1 MNKNFF
7 FAVLVTYLFAFAN
20 VSARGGST
28 GHFVA
33 DKFDRAVIENDTV
46 SDYDGNVYNTVQI
59 GNQLWIKENLK
70 SLHYS
75 DGTSIPDVV
84 AYDNSDSLAG
94 IYGRLYT
101 WDAAMKNSTIAN
113 AQGVCPCEWHVPSD
127 NDWKELEKFLGGTSV
142 AGGKMKTTT
151 GWKLPNTGATNSSG
165 FSALAAGEY
174 DSNEFNK
181 FQLFNEYAVFWTST
195 NVSISKAR
203 ERYLAY
209 NKAASNTYDWYKTL
223 KYSIRCVKDSLAT
236 SVENNTAIP
245 GNFNLFQNYP
255 NPFNPLSTIRFEIPR
270 TSFVKISVINILGK
284 EIKIL
289 VNEEKNPGQYE
300 IIFDANELASGIYY
314 YTIRT
319 GEFTLSRKMIL
330 LR

>member
-7 FAVLVTYLFAFAN
+7 CAVLVTYLFTF
-20 VSARGGST
+20 VKISAQVGST
-28 GHFVA
+28 GHLIA
-33 DKFDRAVIENDTV
+33 DKFDRALIENDTV
-46 SDYDGNVYNTVQI
+46 TDYDGNVYGTIQI
-59 GNQLWIKENLK
+59 GNQLWMKENLK

-75 DGTSIPDVV
+75 DGTPIPDVV
-84 AYDNSDSLAG
+84 AYNNSDSLAE
-94 IYGRLYT
+94 IYGRLYS
-101 WDAAMKNSTIAN
+101 WDAAMKNSTVEN
-113 AQGVCPCEWHVPSD
+113 AQGVCPCEWYVPSD
-127 NDWKELEKFLGGTSV
+127 KDWRELEQFLGGISV
-142 AGGKMKTTT
+142 AGGKMKATT

-165 FSALAAGEY
+165 FSAIAAGEY
-174 DSNEFNK
+174 DSYEFKK

-195 NVSISKAR
+195 NISISKAR

-209 NKAASNTYDWYKTL
+209 NKVSSNTYDWYKIL

-255 NPFNPLSTIRFEIPR
+255 NPFNPSSTIRFEIPK
-270 TSFVKISVINILGK
+270 TSFVKISIYDILGN
-284 EIKIL
+284 EIEKL
-289 VNEEKNPGQYE
+289 VNEEKNSGQHE
-300 IIFDANELASGIYY
+300 IIFDAKELASGIYY

-319 GEFTLSRKMIL
+319 GEFTQSRKMVL